1 MWIKNLFDFY
11 LTKWYNYA
19 ISYQGEVLGK
29 RNPQQPLF
37 YSFNMADM
45 IPKNH
50 ILRLINK
57 YVDFSFIGNKEARRA
72 IQGVANLSNYAI
84 NGLGLL

>member
-1 MWIKNLFDFY
+1 MQSHIKER
-11 LTKWYNYA
+11 
-19 ISYQGEVLGK
+19 IPMLGK
-29 RNPQQPLF
+29 NSQQLLF
-37 YSFNMADM
+37 YYFNMADV

-84 NGLGLL
+84 K